1 MSITLSNV
9 ILHQLKKQD
18 ENTLIIHHRNQL
30 LTDSPSTQ
38 SLIAELHRVYNAK
51 AGIGF
56 GQFSPES
63 DVALW
68 LKESRHQKRDFLSFA
83 SQAAERLRLELSKY
97 PFADDAVLVI
107 AEYRSLATEYL
118 FIGLLVSKSSVKVT
132 DELEIGTTDY
142 LDVAKMDIATRID
155 LSTWES
161 DPKSN
166 RYLTYIKGRVGR
178 KVADF
183 FLDFMQAEVG
193 MDTKQQNTVLM
204 QAVEDFCSDP
214 SLDKEEKQQYRKQ
227 VFDYCNTQLQA
238 GEEVVVKELAGELS
252 QNEQGADFYQFI
264 SEQGYELEETFPV
277 DRGAMRKL
285 TKFVGAGGGLSINFD
300 GALLGERI
308 FYDQNTDT
316 LTIKGIPPNLRDQ
329 LKRRL
334 NVQE

>member
-9 ILHQLKKQD
+9 IVHQLKKEG
-18 ENTLIIHHRNQL
+18 ENALVVHHRNQL
-30 LTDSPSTQ
+30 LTHSPSTE
-38 SLIAELHRVYNAK
+38 SLLAELHRVYNAK

-56 GQFSPES
+56 GQFAQDS
-63 DVALW
+63 DVASW
-68 LKESRHQKRDFLSFA
+68 LHAFRHQKLDFLSFS
-83 SQAAERLRLELSKY
+83 SQVAERLRVELAKY
-97 PFADDAVLVI
+97 PFAEDGVLVI

-118 FIGLLVSKSSVKVT
+118 FIGLLASKACVKVT
-132 DELEIGTTDY
+132 KELEIGTTDY
-142 LDVAKMDIATRID
+142 LDVAKMDIAARID

-161 DPKSN
+161 NPQSN

-183 FLDFMQAEVG
+183 FLDFMQAQIG
-193 MDTKQQNTVLM
+193 MDTKAQNTVLM
-204 QAVEDFCSDP
+204 QAVEDYCADSR
-214 SLDKEEKQQYRKQ
+214 LDKDEKQQYRKQ
-227 VFDYCNTQLQA
+227 VYDYCNAQLQA
-238 GEEVVVKELAGELS
+238 GDEVIVKELAEGLS
-252 QNEQGADFYQFI
+252 QNEQGVDFYQFV
-264 SEQGYELEETFPV
+264 SEQGYELEDSFPA

-300 GALLGERI
+300 GILLGERV

-334 NVQE
+334 NLDE